1 MLYGKSEM
9 VITRIPLIMSDRIR
23 LVNLTARLRDLLV
36 ENGFEVVPDGYG
48 HPSVKFEKLTTHVLE
63 NYSLVSALVF
73 LAEHG
78 VAFERDYKQ
87 TYPPAHTMNMIRE
100 HGLYE
105 GKFLACGFNGKE
117 WVFEE
122 M

>member
-1 MLYGKSEM
+1 MM
-9 VITRIPLIMSDRIR
+9 VITRVPLIMSDRVR
-23 LVNLTARLRDLLV
+23 LVNLTAKLRDLLL

-63 NYSLVSALVF
+63 NESLISVLVF

-87 TYPPAHTMNMIRE
+87 TYPPSHTMQMIRDN
-100 HGLYE
+100 GLYK
-105 GKFLACGFNGKE
+105 GKIIGCGYDGKE
-117 WVFEE
+117 WLFGEI
-122 M
+122 